1 MKKLLLLILS
11 MSLFIGCGDKKV
23 ENEIIAG
30 TVEKDGTAIYS
41 PTFAQDYSKGCT
53 SGAPVIGNDEIDFNA
68 GRVRS
73 IKGYKNISKISA
85 TVDISG
91 LKDLR
96 GVNAAFY
103 MVKSQDDYC
112 DSGDG
117 CSECCDEIDFLET
130 NGDVATQS
138 TIHINKIQN
147 YQYAFLGS
155 LSSNVCWDQSK
166 ASGTG
171 IVDASVI
178 DPSLPFDIITEF
190 NSDYTNMTVT
200 YVQDSNSVVV
210 YDFKNNAAGEGSKLV
225 SLDGLKE
232 DMENGWKIVASYWQG
247 YSPDPNGAYRY
258 DDASCKEWS
267 DLCQGS
273 FKISTIRVTAED
285 TI

>member
-1 MKKLLLLILS
+1 MKTIKLLILALLLL
-11 MSLFIGCGDKKV
+11 GCN
-23 ENEIIAG
+23 NEKS
-30 TVEKDGTAIYS
+30 TNEVFT
-41 PTFAQDYSKGCT
+41 PTFNLDANQGCNQ
-53 SGAPVIGNDEIDFNA
+53 GAPIIGEDKVFFNP

-73 IKGYKNISKISA
+73 AQGYKNISSISA
-85 TVDISG
+85 TVDISKLAG
-91 LKDLR
+91 QKFIN
-96 GVNAAFY
+96 GTFY
-103 MVKSQDDYC
+103 LVMNETEYC

-117 CSECCDEIDFLET
+117 CTNCCDEIDFLET

-171 IVDASVI
+171 IVDASSI
-178 DPSLPFDIITEF
+178 DPSLPFD
-190 NSDYTNMTVT
+190 
-200 YVQDSNSVVV
+200 VQLCCLAFVGQTSTTFTQGSNSVVV
-210 YDFKNNAAGEGSKLV
+210 YDFKNNVAGEGSKLV

-232 DMENGWKIVASYWQG
+232 DMESGWKIVASYWQG

-285 TI
+285 TL